1 MSSPLSHLCGICDEF
16 WDVPGASAATAD
28 FDAYAAAVQAHNA
41 DIISLN
47 QQVAGICEEP
57 MTGIEPAL
65 SAWEAEVLPLN
76 YIGVRHPMDAA
87 LTIVAR
93 EPPRGRA
100 VRAPNPRRG
109 TRRRHPGNGPVR

>member
-28 FDAYAAAVQAHNA
+28 FDAYVAAVQARSA
-41 DIISLN
+41 DIISLH
-47 QQVAGICEEP
+47 QQVAGICQEEP

-76 YIGVRHPMDAA
+76 YIGVRHPVDAA

-93 EPPRGRA
+93 EAPRARARTAPPTHGEQ
-100 VRAPNPRRG
+100 
-109 TRRRHPGNGPVR
+109 PGVVTPA

>member
-28 FDAYAAAVQAHNA
+28 FDAYVAAGQARNA
-41 DIISLN
+41 DFISLN

-65 SAWEAEVLPLN
+65 SAWEAEVPKCRL
-76 YIGVRHPMDAA
+76 
-87 LTIVAR
+87 IVAHSGSR
-93 EPPRGRA
+93 AAESRGM
-100 VRAPNPRRG
+100 
-109 TRRRHPGNGPVR
+109 